1 MKTVCLFAHIVILA
15 FVSCVAKGGVP
26 SLVWISDAKESVKNV
41 YLDFDNTLTID
52 GFSEVVRNAF
62 CKTEKYPDC
71 DCGELCN
78 DTMGL
83 VKTLYYGTNLDG
95 TPFDPVA
102 NLTESFGGRE
112 RVIRIKGFIDRL
124 RYKGGNVKIV
134 STSWA
139 PVTEEQWQEYLINV
153 TNTFDF
159 GFEENT
165 TLSLEDPGPGKSADK
180 GEVIK
185 IDMEYDDLRFD
196 EALFAD
202 DSTSNIKSA
211 KDVCNT
217 LLLPKRLGL
226 DGTDCAYME
235 ALVSMNKVLAF

>member
-1 MKTVCLFAHIVILA
+1 MI
-15 FVSCVAKGGVP
+15 
-26 SLVWISDAKESVKNV
+26 
-41 YLDFDNTLTID
+41 
-52 GFSEVVRNAF
+52 
-62 CKTEKYPDC
+62 
-71 DCGELCN
+71 
-78 DTMGL
+78 
-83 VKTLYYGTNLDG
+83 KTLYYGTDLDG
-95 TPFDPVA
+95 TPFHLA
-102 NLTESFGGRE
+102 NLTRSFGGRARYE
-112 RVIRIKGFIDRL
+112 RIKGFIDRV
-124 RYKGGNVKIV
+124 RYKNGNIKIV

-139 PVTEEQWQEYLINV
+139 PITDEQWQKYLINV
-153 TNTFDF
+153 TNTFYL
-159 GFEENT
+159 GFDENT
-165 TLSLEDPGPGKSADK
+165 TLSLEDPGRGKSADK

-185 IDMEYDDLRFD
+185 RDMEYHDIRFD

>member
-1 MKTVCLFAHIVILA
+1 M
-15 FVSCVAKGGVP
+15 
-26 SLVWISDAKESVKNV
+26 
-41 YLDFDNTLTID
+41 DF
-52 GFSEVVRNAF
+52 
-62 CKTEKYPDC
+62 K
-71 DCGELCN
+71 
-78 DTMGL
+78 GL